1 MTVSPRSAT
10 LLGCCVAALTLIS
23 GAVSAAEPDPYAQFM
38 GHYELVLKAQNSGD
52 LYSLCRSMQAMDGL
66 LIEHF
71 AVFELRD
78 PSTDWMEV
86 RASYKPVL
94 DDQCGQVSVP
104 AKATPKAPKADP
116 QT

>member
-10 LLGCCVAALTLIS
+10 LLGGWVAALTLIS
-23 GAVSAAEPDPYAQFM
+23 GAVAAAEPDPYAQFM

-71 AVFELRD
+71 AVFEQRD

-94 DDQCGQVSVP
+94 DDQCGQVSAP
-104 AKATPKAPKADP
+104 AKATPKAPKAEP